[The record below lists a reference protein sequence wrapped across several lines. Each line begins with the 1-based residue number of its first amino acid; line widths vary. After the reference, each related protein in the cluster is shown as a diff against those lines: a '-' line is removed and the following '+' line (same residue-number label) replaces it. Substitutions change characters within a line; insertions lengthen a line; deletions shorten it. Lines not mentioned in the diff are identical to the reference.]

1 MRCIKIFKKSLS
13 FVALNDDK
21 TLRTTF
27 GEKSA
32 ASLSKTPSRSFV
44 FPLYS
49 SESLSAKTND
59 AMRMRST
66 ATATTSA
73 TVQKQS
79 SWKTAV
85 RTRSA
90 RRQRRRTT
98 KTTTRAKAAKNDDD
112 DENDNNNTNEEYNL
126 DRPLLVIVEC
136 DGVMI
141 DVQTDGH
148 RVAFNE
154 AFKKMSIMSAD
165 WTPAE
170 YASLLR
176 SGGGTAEGMIERYFH
191 FYGYPRSDLRDEVVA
206 EENDMESAYE
216 AYVRK
221 QQGADAKK
229 DTFMGGPQKGANL
242 NPVVQPTSDALR
254 MRRREFIKEVAET
267 KDETFSEMCREG
279 RLPLRRGALAFMDEC
294 LTHSNPNVRVLLVGE
309 TASSPGEGV
318 LSACLTQMGELRAA
332 GVSVAGSPET
342 LAGEDNY
349 EDALYK
355 RVERDKKKKKGELMA
370 PEVGGDLQRQNF
382 SSDVVIDSSMF
393 STSRRSSLT
402 KAAIRTASEQRG
414 FDVDFDVIF
423 VGASNSTCKAATEA
437 GAHSVVVRTSEQRGG
452 EFKGADGVVD
462 GFGSGGGLTM
472 RSLKA
477 RMDAKR
483 KKLLIEE

>member
-1 MRCIKIFKKSLS
+1 MF
-13 FVALNDDK
+13 
-21 TLRTTF
+21 
-27 GEKSA
+27 A
-32 ASLSKTPSRSFV
+32 ASI
-44 FPLYS
+44 
-49 SESLSAKTND
+49 
-59 AMRMRST
+59 
-66 ATATTSA
+66 ATHATT
-73 TVQKQS
+73 
-79 SWKTAV
+79 
-85 RTRSA
+85 
-90 RRQRRRTT
+90 TT
-98 KTTTRAKAAKNDDD
+98 TTTRGCSCSSSFKSTTVRRNGAFVDLQKDRKRRGTRIRASAGEEKEKVVDGDDD
-112 DENDNNNTNEEYNL
+112 DDAPSSSSPHSDEYNL

-191 FYGYPRSDLRDEVVA
+191 FYGYPRPDLRDEVVA

-216 AYVRK
+216 AYVRR
-221 QQGADAKK
+221 QQGPNAKK
-229 DTFMGGPQKGANL
+229 DTFMGGPQGGKANL
-242 NPVVQPTSDALR
+242 NPVVQPTSDALK
-254 MRRREFIKEVAET
+254 MRRREFIREVAET

-279 RLPLRRGALAFMDEC
+279 RLPLRQGALAFMDEC
-294 LTHSNPNVRVLLVGE
+294 LTHSNPDVRVLLVGE

-382 SSDVVIDSSMF
+382 NSDVVIDSSMF

-414 FDVDFDVIF
+414 FDVEFDVIF

-477 RMDAKR
+477 RMDSKR
-483 KKLLIEE
+483 RKLMEEYKY

>member
-1 MRCIKIFKKSLS
+1 M
-13 FVALNDDK
+13 
-21 TLRTTF
+21 
-27 GEKSA
+27 
-32 ASLSKTPSRSFV
+32 
-44 FPLYS
+44 
-49 SESLSAKTND
+49 
-59 AMRMRST
+59 MRST

-73 TVQKQS
+73 RTVQKQS
-79 SWKTAV
+79 SSRCFHKTAHYTNG
-85 RTRSA
+85 R
-90 RRQRRRTT
+90 RRRTT
-98 KTTTRAKAAKNDDD
+98 KTTRAKAAKNSND
-112 DENDNNNTNEEYNL
+112 DENDDKNNNDQEYNL

-165 WTPAE
+165 WTPTE

-254 MRRREFIKEVAET
+254 MRRREFIREVAET

-279 RLPLRRGALAFMDEC
+279 RLLLRRGALAFMDEC

-318 LSACLTQMGELRAA
+318 LSVCLTQMGELRTA